1 MCYTS
6 FYENENQGGIAIRPF
21 KIAILALFFVA
32 FMHSTH
38 AEQRAKIEP
47 HSGAAIY
54 IARCA
59 LCHGNYGFGDGYIPL
74 SLSQY
79 PNTSLF
85 EPQHGR
91 ELDQIINTINW
102 GGSKG
107 SMSPLSPPWKGE
119 LNDEENKAVSQ
130 SVIKIRNQSESARK
144 DIDHASKNLPS
155 TELLGRKIYLTR
167 CKICHGENGE
177 GDGVLSG
184 KVINNPPPFDLTK
197 SRQDSVYLKEI
208 IKEGGGK
215 LGRSQKMPAWRY
227 ELLSHEIESLVIYI
241 NSIKR

>member
-1 MCYTS
+1 MRHTS
-6 FYENENQGGIAIRPF
+6 FYENENKGGVAIRLM
-21 KIAILALFFVA
+21 KLTISVLLFATF
-32 FMHSTH
+32 TH
-38 AEQRAKIEP
+38 NVNAEPQTEIEAN
-47 HSGAAIY
+47 SGAAIY

-85 EPQHGR
+85 EPQHGS
-91 ELDQIINTINW
+91 ELDQIIDTISW
-102 GGSKG
+102 GGTKG

-119 LNDEENKAVSQ
+119 LSDQEIRAVSQ
-130 SVIKIRNQSESARK
+130 FVIKIRNQSEAARK
-144 DIDHASKNLPS
+144 DIDEASHSLPS
-155 TELLGRKIYLTR
+155 TKLLGRKIYLTR

-197 SRQDSVYLKEI
+197 SRQDALYLKEI

-215 LGRSQKMPAWRY
+215 LGRSKKMPAWRY

-241 NSIKR
+241 NSIRR